1 MDQHQMRRRVDNR
14 SMTIDRDIQSKFEV
28 AVRELEQIVQT
39 IPPQNMPSCIGEL
52 ERLKI
57 VASLRLHSMNL
68 QSNSMAKPDEK
79 LLDMNQVAEA
89 LNIPISRVREL
100 SRRKDGFPIQHIGK
114 YVRVKQSD
122 LWQWVEALQKNGLDS
137 RLDHRYTIKYE
148 RKRTQAP
155 SGKNGNHSS
164 GVR

>member
-1 MDQHQMRRRVDNR
+1 MTMSEEIR
-14 SMTIDRDIQSKFEV
+14 SRFEL
-28 AVRELEQIVQT
+28 AVNHLEEILQT
-39 IPPQNMPSCIGEL
+39 VPPQNMPSCIGEL

-57 VASLRLHSMNL
+57 VAGLRLYSMNL
-68 QSNSMAKPDEK
+68 QSNSMAEPDEK

-100 SRRKDGFPIQHIGK
+100 SRRKDGFPVRHIGK
-114 YVRVKQSD
+114 YVRVKPSE
-122 LWQWVEALQKNGLDS
+122 LWQWVESLQKKGPDN

-155 SGKNGNHSS
+155 SCKNGNHSS

>member
-1 MDQHQMRRRVDNR
+1 MHEFLRDM
-14 SMTIDRDIQSKFEV
+14 IDRGI
-28 AVRELEQIVQT
+28 EQIEKA
-39 IPPQNMPSCIGEL
+39 IPSLPPSECPRLMGDL

-57 VASLRLHSMNL
+57 MAGRRLYSAEH
-68 QSNSMAKPDEK
+68 QSDSMAEPAEK
-79 LLDMNQVAEA
+79 LLDMNQVAEH

-100 SRRKDGFPIQHIGK
+100 SRRKDGFPVRHIGK
-114 YVRVKQSD
+114 YVRVKPSE
-122 LWQWVEALQKNGLDS
+122 LWQWVESLQKKGLDN

-155 SGKNGNHSS
+155 SYKNGNHSS

>member
-1 MDQHQMRRRVDNR
+1 MAERRTEMEELSRD
-14 SMTIDRDIQSKFEV
+14 MIDRGI
-28 AVRELEQIVQT
+28 EQIEKA
-39 IPPQNMPSCIGEL
+39 IPMLPPSECPRMIGDL

-57 VASLRLHSMNL
+57 MIGRRLYSVEL
-68 QSNSMAKPDEK
+68 QSNSMAEPDEK

-100 SRRKDGFPIQHIGK
+100 SRRKDGFPVQRIGK

-164 GVR
+164 GIR